1 MDLANEKMKL
11 IDKIIHTDSEELI
24 GWLKEVLSSDEVD
37 FWDEL
42 PENIKASVER
52 GIVQAESGETI
63 PHEQAIKKLKKWR

>member
-1 MDLANEKMKL
+1 MDLAIEKMKL